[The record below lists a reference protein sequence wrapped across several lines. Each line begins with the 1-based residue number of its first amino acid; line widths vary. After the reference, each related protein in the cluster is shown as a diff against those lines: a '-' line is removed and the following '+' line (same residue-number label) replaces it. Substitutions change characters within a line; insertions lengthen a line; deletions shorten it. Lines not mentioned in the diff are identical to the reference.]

1 MVPLVIL
8 ILMQIFSA
16 LSSTMITEAMQR
28 IPGNQNF
35 LRRFEFGT
43 TMKHYFGKWPYIIG
57 QIVLNIC
64 LQASNIAS
72 IVVAAQVMDDFIV
85 YAFKSSYAF
94 DFAHF
99 EFLKSTGLATD
110 DNPFGQHIWIISLG
124 YIVAMAV
131 CIPFGFLNLDENMW
145 FQWFSF
151 IGMMISFAMF
161 YILFFLAG
169 AGVINAADDAKVLT
183 LTPSQIFNTSSGTS
197 PPVREVV
204 ELFNNPTAL
213 VGRIVSPLVPSHF
226 SIWSTFSLITN
237 HYFPIIIDHFPIIFF
252 PQYSTS
258 IRSWPSSC
266 PSCV

>member
-1 MVPLVIL
+1 
-8 ILMQIFSA
+8 
-16 LSSTMITEAMQR
+16 MISEAMQR

-57 QIVLNIC
+57 QVVLNIC

-110 DNPFGQHIWIISLG
+110 DNPFGQHIWIVSLG
-124 YIVAMAV
+124 YIVAMAM

-151 IGMMISFAMF
+151 VGMMVSFAMF

-169 AGVINAADDAKVLT
+169 AGIVNAADDSHVLH
-183 LTPSQIFNTSSGTS
+183 LAPSQIFNTSSGTQS
-197 PPVREVV
+197 
-204 ELFNNPTAL
+204 
-213 VGRIVSPLVPSHF
+213 
-226 SIWSTFSLITN
+226 
-237 HYFPIIIDHFPIIFF
+237 
-252 PQYSTS
+252 
-258 IRSWPSSC
+258 
-266 PSCV
+266 

>member
-1 MVPLVIL
+1 MKARIGARFHEKEKRLTPLPPPFIITPAGWLVPLIVL

-16 LSSTMITEAMQR
+16 FSATMISEAMQR

-57 QIVLNIC
+57 QIGLNIC

-124 YIVAMAV
+124 YIVAMAM

-169 AGVINAADDAKVLT
+169 AGVVNAGDDGQILN
-183 LTPSQIFNTSSGTS
+183 LTPTQIFNTSSGTS
-197 PPVREVV
+197 PPLPSRPKAHYSSY
-204 ELFNNPTAL
+204 LP
-213 VGRIVSPLVPSHF
+213 SPFLHF
-226 SIWSTFSLITN
+226 T
-237 HYFPIIIDHFPIIFF
+237 
-252 PQYSTS
+252 
-258 IRSWPSSC
+258 RSC
-266 PSCV
+266 DRQ